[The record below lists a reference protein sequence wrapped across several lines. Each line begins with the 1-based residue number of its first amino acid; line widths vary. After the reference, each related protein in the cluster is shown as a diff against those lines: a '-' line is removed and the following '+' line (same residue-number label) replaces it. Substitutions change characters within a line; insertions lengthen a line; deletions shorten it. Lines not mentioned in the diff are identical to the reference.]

1 LKSCSISIQVTLM
14 MTNMNVTM
22 PTKQLW
28 RSTDLLGT
36 TRISVARLLMGDQRR
51 VMARM
56 VAAADK
62 GERNNEKVHTLR
74 S

>member
-1 LKSCSISIQVTLM
+1 MEGSC
-14 MTNMNVTM
+14 
-22 PTKQLW
+22 
-28 RSTDLLGT
+28 
-36 TRISVARLLMGDQRR
+36 